1 MYDITRFSLADM
13 TRCGTALRRIGD
25 GAGTMEEVAGRVVEH
40 LYQQLTDTD
49 TGEKSFCLVRLFK
62 THDYGELS
70 GELKEYVKKVLGRE
84 PNSPTI
90 KCLTLLATAG
100 RKPEWNDRTM
110 SQGHRSIPLD
120 SEEMVRAFPMISNL
134 VSQLGLEITDV
145 LHPDPNIIVDL
156 DQKAYNVFHV
166 FNAVG
171 NEAIVDQENFVIPE
185 GVRSCLGFGGMLPSG
200 NLFVV
205 VMFSL
210 VPIPPAVAAM
220 FRTIALNLKL
230 VLLPFESDVFAR

>member
-1 MYDITRFSLADM
+1 
-13 TRCGTALRRIGD
+13 
-25 GAGTMEEVAGRVVEH
+25 MEAAAVKIVEY
-40 LYQQLTDTD
+40 LYQEMTDSES
-49 TGEKSFCLVRLFK
+49 GEKSFCLVRLFK

-70 GELKEYVKKVLGRE
+70 EELKAFVRGVLGRE
-84 PNSPTI
+84 PSSTTT

-100 RKPEWNDRTM
+100 RKPEWNDRKT

-120 SEEMVRAFPMISNL
+120 TEEMVRAFPMISNL

-145 LHPDPNIIVDL
+145 LHPDPNMIMDL

-166 FNAVG
+166 FNAAG
-171 NEAIVDQENFVIPE
+171 HEAIVDQQNFVVPE
-185 GVRSCLGFGGMLPSG
+185 GVKSCLGFGGMLPSG

-205 VMFSL
+205 VMFAT

-230 VLLPFESDVFAR
+230 ALLGLESAVFAD